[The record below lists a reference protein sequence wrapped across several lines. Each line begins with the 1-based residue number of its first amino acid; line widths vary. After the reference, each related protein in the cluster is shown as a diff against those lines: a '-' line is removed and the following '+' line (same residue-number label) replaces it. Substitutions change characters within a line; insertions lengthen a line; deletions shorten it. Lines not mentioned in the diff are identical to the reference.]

1 MRGDKW
7 LATTSVVRPPSRA
20 LALLCWPSAI
30 LVAAF
35 DQVSGR
41 PPIELLHV
49 PGSPPVTDWPPPLSA
64 EIVLMLVRLPVKSSF
79 CPPQT
84 LRLMFWD
91 RIFASVG
98 SDHLPGERRMRDD
111 DGKGR

>member
-30 LVAAF
+30 LVAAS

-41 PPIELLHV
+41 PSSCSM
-49 PGSPPVTDWPPPLSA
+49 SPA
-64 EIVLMLVRLPVKSSF
+64 
-79 CPPQT
+79 
-84 LRLMFWD
+84 
-91 RIFASVG
+91 G
-98 SDHLPGERRMRDD
+98 RR
-111 DGKGR
+111 